1 MSDIAGYERR
11 ISAALER
18 IARRVD
24 SDRARQDAPAAEAG
38 RAARPDPAEAEA
50 LRAALEKERAANAR
64 LSERVH
70 QVKQRQETTI
80 AQLERR
86 LARLTEQL
94 DLQSLEMLRLKKAN
108 ARLMEA
114 NAGLREAQ
122 AEGFP
127 DATLVNRSISAEL
140 EALQAER
147 RAEMAEMEEILTELK
162 PFLADDRSSA

>member
-24 SDRARQDAPAAEAG
+24 SDRARQGAPAGEIG

-50 LRAALEKERAANAR
+50 LRAALEKERAANAQ

-162 PFLADDRSSA
+162 PLLADDRSSA

>member
-1 MSDIAGYERR
+1 MSDIAGLERR
-11 ISAALER
+11 LSSALER
-18 IARRVD
+18 IAKGLERK
-24 SDRARQDAPAAEAG
+24 ARSGTGPAVGAVAEG
-38 RAARPDPAEAEA
+38 SGVTQ
-50 LRAALEKERAANAR
+50 LREALEKERSANAQ

-108 ARLMEA
+108 ARLMDA
-114 NAGLREAQ
+114 NHALREAS
-122 AEGFP
+122 
-127 DATLVNRSISAEL
+127 DAGALESKLVNTSIAAEL

-147 RAEMAEMEEILTELK
+147 RAEMAEMEEILAELK
-162 PFLADDRSSA
+162 PLLAVEGRSA